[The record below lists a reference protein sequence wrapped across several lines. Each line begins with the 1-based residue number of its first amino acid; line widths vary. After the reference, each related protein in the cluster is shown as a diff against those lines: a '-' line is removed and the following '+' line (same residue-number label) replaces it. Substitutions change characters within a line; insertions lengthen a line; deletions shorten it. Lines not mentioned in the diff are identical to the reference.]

1 MFWAGLG
8 EERAAD
14 GRPGFP
20 ALLDQQALE
29 RQSGALAQLVMER
42 YSASLERDPML
53 WPLVLRCK
61 EVQLGERPP
70 AMGGMLGELL
80 QGLGGGPCLRPD

>member
-1 MFWAGLG
+1 
-8 EERAAD
+8 
-14 GRPGFP
+14 
-20 ALLDQQALE
+20 
-29 RQSGALAQLVMER
+29 MER
-42 YSASLERDPML
+42 YAASLERDPNL